1 MSKLN
6 NTSDIMVLL
15 ADSQGQA
22 GIILHEDEVSTK
34 LFDLSSGLA
43 GELFQKMVNY
53 NKRLALVVRDL
64 SQYST
69 NLQKLAY
76 EHENHPYIRFYSNR
90 ADAEEWVKD

>member
-53 NKRLALVVRDL
+53 NKRLALVVRE
-64 SQYST
+64 T
-69 NLQKLAY
+69 G
-76 EHENHPYIRFYSNR
+76 
-90 ADAEEWVKD
+90 